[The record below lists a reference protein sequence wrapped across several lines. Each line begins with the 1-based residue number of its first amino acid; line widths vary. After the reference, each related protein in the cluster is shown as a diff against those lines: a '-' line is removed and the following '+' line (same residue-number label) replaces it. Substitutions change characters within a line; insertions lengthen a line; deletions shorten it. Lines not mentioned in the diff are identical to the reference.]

1 MKLPTSEACL
11 NTLDAFTNNVERKEN
26 ELSGSLYATYMVH
39 ISNTTQDKTLRNKT
53 VYTVWSYL
61 SQLNKKWVKNQNLEF
76 RIKKKYFLFGNGVL
90 VTEMASRLTSA

>member
-53 VYTVWSYL
+53 VYTV
-61 SQLNKKWVKNQNLEF
+61 
-76 RIKKKYFLFGNGVL
+76 
-90 VTEMASRLTSA
+90 